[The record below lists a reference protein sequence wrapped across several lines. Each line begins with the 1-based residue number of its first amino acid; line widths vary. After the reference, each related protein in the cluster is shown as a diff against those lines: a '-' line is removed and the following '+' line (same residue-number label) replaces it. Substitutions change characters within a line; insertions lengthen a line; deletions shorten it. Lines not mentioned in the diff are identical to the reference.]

1 MDECTMDD
9 GSYGGGFALGFL
21 LGVIGLIIAIAINK
35 EQTRMG
41 AVTGFFVSLG
51 LSVVAGVCY
60 FCVVMASRGGGM
72 Y

>member
-1 MDECTMDD
+1 MDD
-9 GSYGGGFALGFL
+9 GSYGGGFALGFF

-35 EQTRMG
+35 EQTRKG
-41 AVTGFFVSLG
+41 AVTGFLVSLG

-60 FCVVMASRGGGM
+60 FCVVMGYLGGGM

>member
-1 MDECTMDD
+1 MND

-35 EQTRMG
+35 EQTRNG
-41 AVTGFFVSLG
+41 AVTGFLVSLG
-51 LSVVAGVCY
+51 LSIVAGVCY
-60 FCVVMASRGGGM
+60 FCVVMGYIGGGM

>member
-1 MDECTMDD
+1 MDD

-21 LGVIGLIIAIAINK
+21 LGVIGLIVAIAINK
-35 EQTRMG
+35 EQTRKG
-41 AVTGFFVSLG
+41 AVTGFLVSLG

-60 FCVVMASRGGGM
+60 FCVVIGTLGGGM

>member
-1 MDECTMDD
+1 MDD

-35 EQTRMG
+35 KQTTKG

-51 LSVVAGVCY
+51 LSVVAVVC
-60 FCVVMASRGGGM
+60 FSCVVMGSLSGGM
-72 Y
+72 